1 MFPIPWYAVLF
12 ITIPQTVLIIQLG
25 FLLFNLR
32 IEWRETALASIFIG
46 IITFFLLRLSIIPG
60 AHTLILIFI
69 TTLMISWLSKV
80 NVWYSLI
87 AIMCGAMIIGVTE
100 NVITSL
106 VLILISET
114 VSDLSNNPWL
124 NIAVFLPTLLLV
136 AFIFFLL
143 NRSKSVLYDLNPKG
157 SSR

>member
-12 ITIPQTVLIIQLG
+12 ISIPQTVLIIQLG

-32 IEWRETALASIFIG
+32 IEWRETVLASIFIG
-46 IITFFLLRLSIIPG
+46 IITYFLLRLSIIPG

-87 AIMCGAMIIGVTE
+87 AIMCGAMIMGVIE
-100 NVITSL
+100 NVVISL
-106 VLILISET
+106 MLILIPKT
-114 VSDLSNNPWL
+114 VSDLSIHPWL
-124 NIAVFLPTLLLV
+124 NIAVFLPTLFLV
-136 AFIFFLL
+136 SSIFFLVKK
-143 NRSKSVLYDLNPKG
+143 SKSVLYDLNVKG